1 MRTPTLQ
8 YFYLQKPMTSLV
20 VISIISIVCWIG
32 IGDFYTKGEPREASV
47 AVSMIQDNEWIL
59 PTVYADEVAFKPPLT
74 HWIMAIL
81 SLPQGEVTPFTSR
94 FPSAI
99 AFICLICFSFIFF
112 GKNLKAQDSFLACL
126 IMLTSFELHRSAMTA
141 RVDMVLTFLIVLGLQ
156 RLFRWEER
164 KKLVGFPVA
173 ISIILGLATL
183 VKGPVGIVLP
193 LLVFGVYLLLLKY
206 NFLKIVI
213 KLLPIALASL
223 VLPAI
228 WYVLAY
234 QVGGK
239 EFLDLVYAENFGR
252 FLGSGDLNIRYELG
266 HEEPFWYNFVTLVTG
281 FIPWTIF
288 LLVSMFGISYSKK
301 ILGLKSIW
309 QGLLNMPKIKLFSL
323 VASVVIVLFYCIPI
337 SKRSVYL
344 MPAYPFI
351 AIFIAQYV
359 TYLVEYRPKIGRV
372 FGIIIGFL
380 ACLVLLIGA
389 CTVFH
394 WIDPV
399 EIVSKFTKHERT
411 LNDVAATCR
420 NLKPDFLN
428 ISLFLFL
435 FFTLYL
441 LVKSLWKKN
450 HIKVL
455 YTAIAVY
462 MSLFLL
468 LDGVFLSAFKNG
480 ISVKP
485 WAKFLAYYYPINKDN
500 LFVMNDLGE
509 YMNMYGMNFYLG
521 NQFRNF
527 EKEQP
532 YEGFFLIGQ
541 GNSEKVLQ
549 KYDEKYQFDLLE
561 EYKNQVRDGEKILQ
575 FYRFKKKVRVL

>member
-8 YFYLQKPMTSLV
+8 YFYLQKPMTSLII
-20 VISIISIVCWIG
+20 ISIISIVCWIG
-32 IGDFYTKGEPREASV
+32 MGDFYTKGEPREASV

-74 HWIMAIL
+74 HWVMAIF

-94 FPSAI
+94 LPSAI
-99 AFICLICFSFIFF
+99 AFICLLCFSFVFF
-112 GKNLKAQDSFLACL
+112 GKNLKAQDAFLACL

-164 KKLVGFPVA
+164 KKLEGFPIA
-173 ISIILGLATL
+173 IPIILGFATL

-193 LLVFGVYLLLLKY
+193 LLVFGIYLLLLKY
-206 NFLKIVI
+206 NFLKIAI

-223 VLPAI
+223 VLPAV

-266 HEEPFWYNFVTLVTG
+266 HEEPFWYNFVTLLAG
-281 FIPWTIF
+281 FIPWTI
-288 LLVSMFGISYSKK
+288 LLFISLFGISCSKK
-301 ILGLKSIW
+301 IPGLKSI
-309 QGLLNMPKIKLFSL
+309 GRSLLNMPKIKLFSL
-323 VASVVIVLFYCIPI
+323 VASVVIVLFYCIPV

-359 TYLVEYRPKIGRV
+359 TYLIEYRPKIGRA
-372 FGIIIGFL
+372 FGAIIGFL
-380 ACLVLLIGA
+380 ACLVLLAGVCA
-389 CTVFH
+389 VFH

-411 LNDVAATCR
+411 LNDVAATCGK
-420 NLKPDFLN
+420 LKPGFLN
-428 ISLFLFL
+428 ITLFAFL
-435 FFTLYL
+435 AFTIYL
-441 LVKSLWKKN
+441 LVKNLWRKN
-450 HIKVL
+450 NIKVL

-462 MSLFLL
+462 MSLFLV
-468 LDGVFLSAFKNG
+468 LDGVFLPAFKNG
-480 ISVKP
+480 ISVRT
-485 WAKFLAYYYPINKDN
+485 WAKYLEYYYPINDKN
-500 LFVMNDLGE
+500 LYVMNDLGE
-509 YMNMYGMNFYLG
+509 YTNMYGMNFYLG
-521 NQFRNF
+521 NRFHNF
-527 EKEQP
+527 EKEQAF
-532 YEGFFLIGQ
+532 EGFFLIGQ
-541 GNSEKVLQ
+541 NDSEKLLQ
-549 KYDEKYQFDLLE
+549 KHGIRYQFELLE
-561 EYKNQVRDGEKILQ
+561 EYKNKVRDGEKVLQ
-575 FYRFKKKVRVL
+575 LYRFRRIAKF